1 MALFL
6 STVVNKIDRKG
17 RISVPAPFRNALAT
31 QSFAGI
37 IALPSFKFPALQC
50 AGIDWMETLSGRIDA
65 LDLYSDA
72 HDDFTASLFADAHQ
86 LPFDGDGRV
95 ILPEILVAHAQL
107 ADAAAFV
114 GRGPTFEIW
123 LPAAF
128 ERYRDQARKRAAE
141 QNMTLGRADTPE
153 GS

>member
-17 RISVPAPFRNALAT
+17 RVSVPAPFRNALAG
-31 QSFAGI
+31 QSFIGI
-37 IALPSFKFPALQC
+37 VALPSFKFPALQC
-50 AGIDWMETLSGRIDA
+50 AGMDWMEGLSGRVDA
-65 LDLYSDA
+65 LDLYSDE
-72 HDDFTASLFADAHQ
+72 HDDLTASLFADAHQ

-95 ILPEILVAHAQL
+95 ILPEKLVAHAQL
-107 ADAAAFV
+107 TDAAAFV

-128 ERYRDQARKRAAE
+128 ERYRDQARQRAVE
-141 QNMTLGRADTPE
+141 KGMTLGRAPTPE
-153 GS
+153 GG